1 MSWKVE
7 DTPMKWVSLPM
18 PIGMCSHQC
27 LLQEDPSSSIREQLP
42 AKGQNN
48 ARFNLKFSLLKPLHS
63 FLRISMENLILHQ
76 IITSSWKGVQ
86 SHNLLASKCTIQ
98 CILYWEVPSQS
109 CQSVIN
115 LSVTNWVD
123 YHQYAKLVTTK
134 KICH

>member
-48 ARFNLKFSLLKPLHS
+48 ARFNLKFSLLASS
-63 FLRISMENLILHQ
+63 FFSENQYGEFDVTSDNNLQLKRCPIS
-76 IITSSWKGVQ
+76 
-86 SHNLLASKCTIQ
+86 
-98 CILYWEVPSQS
+98 
-109 CQSVIN
+109 
-115 LSVTNWVD
+115 
-123 YHQYAKLVTTK
+123 
-134 KICH
+134 